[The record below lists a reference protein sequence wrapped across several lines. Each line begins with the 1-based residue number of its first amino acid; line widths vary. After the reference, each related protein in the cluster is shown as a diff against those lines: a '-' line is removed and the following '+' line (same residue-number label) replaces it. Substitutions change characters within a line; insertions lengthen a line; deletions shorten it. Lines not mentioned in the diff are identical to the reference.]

1 MNESIVLKNHEI
13 IRKFESNVQILSVE
27 NVKLKKRQDEWS
39 SVVSNNS
46 QILDENTFL
55 SEEVVS

>member
-13 IRKFESNVQILSVE
+13 IRKFESNVQSLSVE
-27 NVKLKKRQDEWS
+27 NVQLKKRQDEWS